1 MTILAAAS
9 SRPARLEYPVSTGRA
24 GSEHWES
31 GLRYACLRL
40 CSRAD
45 GGNQNVDVVARRA
58 RVDDTGAQP
67 ETSVEKRAGEERLS
81 AELHPL
87 ECRPVDFVESHA
99 VANRAGAPLERRFGR
114 TIECVLAIAFY
125 VDGTDHRRRVARDA
139 RDDDLGVRIG

>member
-31 GLRYACLRL
+31 GLRYACLRR

-67 ETSVEKRAGEERLS
+67 ETSVEKRAGEDRLS

-87 ECRPVDFVESHA
+87 ECRTIDCVEPRDGLH
-99 VANRAGAPLERRFGR
+99 RAGGAW
-114 TIECVLAIAFY
+114 
-125 VDGTDHRRRVARDA
+125 
-139 RDDDLGVRIG
+139 